1 MSFLAAILLSVNFL
15 TSHPITGQANMS
27 VLVQNLTTGEVI
39 DSYRADHVVPPA
51 SVMKLLTT
59 GAALET
65 LGPGFRF
72 PTILEYSG
80 AIENGVLQGDLYIR
94 GGCDPSLGWKGRT
107 GFLDRWVKAIQGA
120 GIKRIEGAVIAD
132 MTMLDGEAQN
142 PGWLCEDAGNYYAPG
157 IFALNYYGNT
167 MNIVLQSGEP
177 GSTAKVVKTEPAVED
192 VYFINHV
199 RCDKISYD
207 GAFVS
212 GLPYTRERYLTG
224 AVPSNLGT
232 FGVKGDLPNPGLLLA
247 RHLTAKL
254 REAGIR
260 VKRDANYLADYNP
273 LTPARNELYI
283 HYSEPLSE
291 IIKETN
297 INSNNLYAEA
307 IFRYLGTRYTLP
319 GSIHNSQDL
328 LRDYWR
334 CRGVAIQ
341 NAIIKD
347 GCGLAPQDAVSA
359 KTFVQLLII
368 MSRSDNKDA
377 WMASLPV
384 SGQTGTLKTLCP
396 GTELEGRIHAKSGTI
411 AGTKNFAGYIDMP
424 NGDTWVF
431 AILINS
437 APGKAKNIQ
446 KVIQDYLLDVYRSH
460 K

>member
-1 MSFLAAILLSVNFL
+1 MSLLAAILLSVHFL

-27 VLVQNLTTGEVI
+27 VLVQNLNTGEVI

-59 GAALET
+59 GAALEV

-80 AIENGVLQGDLYIR
+80 TIDNGTLRGNLYIR

-107 GFLDRWVKAIQGA
+107 GFLDKWLKAVKAA
-120 GIKRIEGAVIAD
+120 GIRAIDGAVIAD

-157 IFALNYYGNT
+157 IFSLNYYGNT
-167 MNIVLQSGEP
+167 MNIVLKSGEP
-177 GSTAKVVKTEPAVED
+177 GSVATVVKTEPAVED

-212 GLPYTRERYLTG
+212 GLPYSRERYLTG
-224 AVPSNLGT
+224 VVPSNLGT

-247 RHLTAKL
+247 RHLTARL
-254 REAGIR
+254 REAGVT
-260 VKRDANYLADYNP
+260 VKRDASYIADYNP
-273 LTPARNELYI
+273 LTPARTELYV

-297 INSNNLYAEA
+297 VNSNNLYAEA
-307 IFRYLGTRYTLP
+307 LFRYLGTRYTLP
-319 GSIHNSQDL
+319 GTIHNSQDL
-328 LRDYWR
+328 IRDYWR
-334 CRGVAIQ
+334 RRGVNIQ

-359 KTFVQLLII
+359 KTFVQLLTI
-368 MSRSDNKDA
+368 MSRSANTDA

-384 SGQTGTLKTLCP
+384 SGQSGTLKSLCP
-396 GTELEGRIHAKSGTI
+396 QTELEGRIHAKSGTI

-424 NGDTWVF
+424 NGETWVF

-437 APGKAKNIQ
+437 APGKAKHIQ
-446 KVIQDYLLDVYRSH
+446 TVIQQYLLDLVKS
-460 K
+460 KK